1 MRKLWL
7 LPIALAL
14 GGCLGHSSSGN
25 ELTGQVKRVQHCGD
39 LLLPE
44 CPLLCPAYVHVDISL
59 GTMRYGVWSSTQD
72 IWLWV
77 KNEAVI
83 GTLEKAVQNGS
94 VVKVNYDV
102 ARGRWFDCV
111 EKEELTSV
119 EVVQ

>member
-25 ELTGQVKRVQHCGD
+25 ELTGQVKRVQHKT
-39 LLLPE
+39 
-44 CPLLCPAYVHVDISL
+44 PLLCPNYVHVDISL
-59 GTMRYGVWSSTQD
+59 GTMRNGVGSMSTQD

-77 KNEAVI
+77 KDEAEI
-83 GTLEKAVQNGS
+83 GVLEKAAQNGS
-94 VVKVNYDV
+94 IVKVNYDV

-111 EKEELTSV
+111 EKEELTRV